1 MNQDTIVAL
10 ATGGT
15 GALSVIRLSG
25 PMAKAI
31 TQVHVRKDLGS
42 IASHTVHFALFKA
55 VTQDFKSKVTALD
68 QTPIDEVLITYFA
81 HGKSFT
87 GEETIEIHCHGSS
100 YIQQSIIQSLVGQ
113 GARLATPGEFTQRAF
128 INGKLDL
135 SQAEAV
141 ADLIASQSQQ
151 AHAMA
156 LNQLRGTFSHEL
168 IALREKLIE
177 FASLIELEL
186 DFGEEDVAFAD
197 RSALIDLVQQVL
209 AKVKRLINSFAL
221 GNAMKEGVPVAIVG
235 APNAGKSSLLNYL
248 LGEERAIVS
257 EIAGTTRDVIEE
269 TLNIDGIS
277 FRLMDTAGIR
287 ETSETIEALGIA
299 RSQEK
304 IARARVVLA
313 LSDASNA
320 SQLEEDRVWVDD
332 LRIRYPEKEILWVA
346 NKTDLHS
353 VSLPVDYAISAV
365 TGAGINA
372 LTHALSQRIKQD
384 FDVNQETIVSNVRHV
399 EALEQTQNAL
409 FAALNGLSHQ
419 LPADLVAMDIRSAM
433 RSLGNITGEIE
444 MDTDIL
450 GTIFSRFCIG
460 K

>member
-1 MNQDTIVAL
+1 MIQDTIVAL

-15 GALSVIRLSG
+15 GALSVIRISG
-25 PMAKAI
+25 PKAKAI
-31 TQVHVRKDLGS
+31 TQAHVHKDLNA
-42 IASHTVHFALFKA
+42 IASHTVHFGLFKSENQ
-55 VTQDFKSKVTALD
+55 VPV
-68 QTPIDEVLITYFA
+68 DEVLLVYFA

-100 YIQQSIIQSLVGQ
+100 YIQQTIIKSLISQ

-135 SQAEAV
+135 SQAEAI

-168 IALREKLIE
+168 SALREKLIE

-257 EIAGTTRDVIEE
+257 EIPGTTRDVIEE
-269 TLNIDGIS
+269 TLNIDGIT
-277 FRLMDTAGIR
+277 FRIMDTAGIR
-287 ETSETIEALGIA
+287 ETDETIEAMGIA

-304 IARARVVLA
+304 IAGARVVLA
-313 LSDASNA
+313 LSDVGNA
-320 SQLEEDRVWVDD
+320 SQLEADRVWVDA
-332 LRIRYPEKEILWVA
+332 LRARYPEKEILWVA
-346 NKTDLHS
+346 NKTDLHAIN
-353 VSLPVDYAISAV
+353 LPVDYAISAV
-365 TGAGINA
+365 TGSGINA
-372 LTHALSQRIKQD
+372 LTHALSERIKQD

-399 EALEQTQNAL
+399 EALEQTQTAL
-409 FAALNGLSHQ
+409 FAALHGLTHQ

>member
-25 PMAKAI
+25 PEAKAI

-42 IASHTVHFALFKA
+42 VESHTVHFALFNA
-55 VTQDFKSKVTALD
+55 VTQDFELRL
-68 QTPIDEVLITYFA
+68 TPIDEVLIAYFA

-100 YIQQSIIQSLVGQ
+100 YIQQTIIQSLVAE

-135 SQAEAV
+135 SQAEAI

-168 IALREKLIE
+168 SALREKLIE

-209 AKVKRLINSFAL
+209 TKVKRLISSFTL

-269 TLNIDGIS
+269 TLNIDGIR

-287 ETSETIEALGIA
+287 ETSETIEAMGIA

-304 IARARVVLA
+304 ITRARVVLA

-320 SQLEEDRVWVDD
+320 SQMEADRVWVDD
-332 LRIRYPEKEILWVA
+332 MRVSYPEKEILWVA
-346 NKTDLHS
+346 NKTDLHA
-353 VSLPVDYAISAV
+353 VNLPVDYAISAV

-372 LTHALSQRIKQD
+372 LTHALSERIKQD
-384 FDVNQETIVSNVRHV
+384 FDVNQETIVSNVRHM
-399 EALEQTQNAL
+399 EALEQTQTAL
-409 FAALNGLSHQ
+409 FAALNGLRHQ

>member
-1 MNQDTIVAL
+1 MIQDTIIAL

-25 PMAKAI
+25 PNARTI
-31 TQVHVRKDLGS
+31 TQAHMAKDLGS
-42 IASHTVHFALFKA
+42 IQSHSVHFGLFK
-55 VTQDFKSKVTALD
+55 ALD
-68 QTPIDEVLITYFA
+68 QTPIDEVLIAYFA
-81 HGKSFT
+81 HGRSFT

-100 YIQQSIIQSLVGQ
+100 YIQQTIIQALLTQ

-128 INGKLDL
+128 VNGKLDL

-168 IALREKLIE
+168 STLREKLIE

-197 RSALIDLVQQVL
+197 RTALLTLVQDVL
-209 AKVKRLINSFAL
+209 AKIERLIASFSL
-221 GNAMKEGVPVAIVG
+221 GNAMKTGVPVAIVG
-235 APNAGKSSLLNYL
+235 APNAGKSSLLNHL

-257 EIAGTTRDVIEE
+257 DIPGTTRDVIEE
-269 TLNIDGIS
+269 VLIIDGIS

-287 ETSETIEALGIA
+287 ETTETIEALGIA

-304 IARARVVLA
+304 IHRARIILA
-313 LSDASNA
+313 LSDATNA
-320 SQLEEDRVWVDD
+320 TQLEADRQWVDT
-332 LRIRYPEKEILWVA
+332 LRAEDPNKDILWVA
-346 NKTDLHS
+346 NKTDIHQ
-353 VSLPVDYAISAV
+353 VTLPVDLSISAV
-365 TGAGINA
+365 TGSGVET
-372 LTHALSQRIKQD
+372 LTQTMSARIKQD
-384 FDVNQETIVSNVRHV
+384 FDVQQETIVSNVRHL
-399 EALEQTQNAL
+399 EALEQTRGAL
-409 FAALNGLSHQ
+409 LAAMHGLSHE

>member
-15 GALSVIRLSG
+15 GALSVIRISG
-25 PMAKAI
+25 PKARAI
-31 TQVHVRKDLGS
+31 TQAHVRKDLGS
-42 IASHTVHFALFKA
+42 IASHTVHFGLFKSENQ
-55 VTQDFKSKVTALD
+55 V
-68 QTPIDEVLITYFA
+68 PIDEVLLVYFA

-100 YIQQSIIQSLVGQ
+100 YIQQKIIQSLVAE

-135 SQAEAV
+135 SQAEAI

-156 LNQLRGTFSHEL
+156 LNQLRGNFSHEL
-168 IALREKLIE
+168 SALREKLIE

-209 AKVKRLINSFAL
+209 AKVKRLISSFAL

-269 TLNIDGIS
+269 TLNIDGIR

-287 ETSETIEALGIA
+287 ETSETIEAMGIA

-304 IARARVVLA
+304 ITRARVVLA

-320 SQLEEDRVWVDD
+320 SQMEVDRVWVDD
-332 LRIRYPEKEILWVA
+332 MRVSYPEKEILWVA
-346 NKTDLHS
+346 NKTDLHA
-353 VSLPVDYAISAV
+353 VNLPVDYAISAV

-372 LTHALSQRIKQD
+372 LTHAMSECIKQD

-399 EALEQTQNAL
+399 EALEQTQTAL
-409 FAALNGLSHQ
+409 LAALNGLNHQ

>member
-42 IASHTVHFALFKA
+42 IASHTAHFALFKTGNQ
-55 VTQDFKSKVTALD
+55 V
-68 QTPIDEVLITYFA
+68 PIDEVLLVYFA
-81 HGKSFT
+81 QGKSFT

-100 YIQQSIIQSLVGQ
+100 YIQQTIIQSLVNQ

-168 IALREKLIE
+168 SALREKLIE

-197 RSALIDLVQQVL
+197 RSALIDLVEQVL
-209 AKVKRLINSFAL
+209 TKVKRLINSFAL

-287 ETSETIEALGIA
+287 ETSETIEAMGIA

-320 SQLEEDRVWVDD
+320 IQLEADRVWVDD
-332 LRIRYPEKEILWVA
+332 LRTSYPEKEILWVA
-346 NKTDLHS
+346 NKTDLHA

-372 LTHALSQRIKQD
+372 LTHALSARIKQD

-399 EALEQTQNAL
+399 EALEQTQTAL
-409 FAALNGLSHQ
+409 LTALNGLSHQ

>member
-1 MNQDTIVAL
+1 MIQDTIVAL

-15 GALSVIRLSG
+15 GALSVIRISG
-25 PMAKAI
+25 PQAKAI
-31 TQVHVRKDLGS
+31 TQVHLRKDLGS
-42 IASHTVHFALFKA
+42 IPSHTVHFALFT
-55 VTQDFKSKVTALD
+55 TQNQV
-68 QTPIDEVLITYFA
+68 PIDEVLLAYFA

-100 YIQQSIIQSLVGQ
+100 YIQQTIIQSLINQ
-113 GARLATPGEFTQRAF
+113 GARLAAPGEFTQRAF

-135 SQAEAV
+135 SQAEAI

-151 AHAMA
+151 AHTMA

-168 IALREKLIE
+168 SVLREKLIE

-269 TLNIDGIS
+269 TLNIDGIT

-287 ETSETIEALGIA
+287 ETLETIEAMGIA

-320 SQLEEDRVWVDD
+320 SQLEADRVWVDD
-332 LRIRYPEKEILWVA
+332 LRTRYPEKEIIWVA

-353 VSLPVDYAISAV
+353 VNLPVDYAISAV
-365 TGAGINA
+365 TGAGINT
-372 LTHALSQRIKQD
+372 LTHALSERIKQD

-399 EALEQTQNAL
+399 EALEQTQTAL
-409 FAALNGLSHQ
+409 SAALNGLSHQ

-450 GTIFSRFCIG
+450 GTIFSKFCIG

>member
-25 PMAKAI
+25 PEAKAI

-42 IASHTVHFALFKA
+42 IESHTVHFALFNA
-55 VTQDFKSKVTALD
+55 LTRDFELRS
-68 QTPIDEVLITYFA
+68 TPIDEVLIAYFA

-100 YIQQSIIQSLVGQ
+100 YIQQTIIQSLVAE

-135 SQAEAV
+135 SQAEAI

-168 IALREKLIE
+168 STLREKLIE

-209 AKVKRLINSFAL
+209 AKVKRLISSFAL

-269 TLNIDGIS
+269 TLNIDGIR

-287 ETSETIEALGIA
+287 ETAETIEAMGIA

-304 IARARVVLA
+304 ITRARVVLA

-320 SQLEEDRVWVDD
+320 SQMEADRVWVDD
-332 LRIRYPEKEILWVA
+332 MRVSYPEKEILWVA
-346 NKTDLHS
+346 NKTDLHA
-353 VSLPVDYAISAV
+353 VNLPVDYAISAV

-372 LTHALSQRIKQD
+372 LTHALSERIKQD

-399 EALEQTQNAL
+399 EALEQTQTAL
-409 FAALNGLSHQ
+409 FAALNGLHHQ

>member
-42 IASHTVHFALFKA
+42 IESHTVHFALFK
-55 VTQDFKSKVTALD
+55 TKNQE
-68 QTPIDEVLITYFA
+68 PIDEVLLVYFA

-100 YIQQSIIQSLVGQ
+100 FIQQTIIQSAISL

-168 IALREKLIE
+168 SALREKLIE

-209 AKVKRLINSFAL
+209 AKVKRLISSFAL

-287 ETSETIEALGIA
+287 ETSETIEAMGIA

-304 IARARVVLA
+304 IAQARVVLA
-313 LSDASNA
+313 LSDASNS
-320 SQLEEDRVWVDD
+320 SQLEADRVWVDE
-332 LRIRYPEKEILWVA
+332 LRTRYPEKEILWVA
-346 NKTDLHS
+346 NKTDLHA

-365 TGAGINA
+365 TGVGINA
-372 LTHALSQRIKQD
+372 LTHALSKRIKQD

-399 EALEQTQNAL
+399 EALEQTQTAL
-409 FAALNGLSHQ
+409 LAALNGLSHQ

>member
-25 PMAKAI
+25 PGAKAI
-31 TQVHVRKDLGS
+31 TQVHVHKDLGS
-42 IASHTVHFALFKA
+42 IESHTVHFALFNA
-55 VTQDFKSKVTALD
+55 VTRDFDPRL
-68 QTPIDEVLITYFA
+68 TPIDEVLIAYFA

-100 YIQQSIIQSLVGQ
+100 YIQQTIIQSLVAE

-135 SQAEAV
+135 SQAEAI

-168 IALREKLIE
+168 SALREKLIE

-197 RSALIDLVQQVL
+197 RSALIDLVQLVL
-209 AKVKRLINSFAL
+209 VKVKRLISSFAL

-269 TLNIDGIS
+269 TLNIDGIR

-287 ETSETIEALGIA
+287 ETSETIEAMGIA

-304 IARARVVLA
+304 ITRARMVLA

-320 SQLEEDRVWVDD
+320 SQMEADRVWVDD
-332 LRIRYPEKEILWVA
+332 MRVSYPEKEILWVA
-346 NKTDLHS
+346 NKTDLHA
-353 VSLPVDYAISAV
+353 VNLPVDYAISAV
-365 TGAGINA
+365 TGEGINA
-372 LTHALSQRIKQD
+372 LTHALSERIKQD

-399 EALEQTQNAL
+399 EALEQTQSAL
-409 FAALNGLSHQ
+409 FAALNGLRHQ

>member
-1 MNQDTIVAL
+1 MKHDTIVAL

-25 PMAKAI
+25 PQA
-31 TQVHVRKDLGS
+31 RS
-42 IASHTVHFALFKA
+42 IVQQHFSKPLDAMLSHSIRFGVFSDGH
-55 VTQDFKSKVTALD
+55 
-68 QTPIDEVLITYFA
+68 QTPIDEVLILYFA

-100 YIQQSIIQSLVGQ
+100 YIQQTIIQSLVAQ

-168 IALREKLIE
+168 SALREKLIE

-209 AKVKRLINSFAL
+209 AKVKRLISSFAL

-269 TLNIDGIS
+269 TLNIDGIR

-287 ETSETIEALGIA
+287 ATSETIEAMGIA

-304 IARARVVLA
+304 ITRARVVLA

-320 SQLEEDRVWVDD
+320 SQMEADRVWVNGM
-332 LRIRYPEKEILWVA
+332 RESYPEKEILWVA
-346 NKTDLHS
+346 NKTDLHA
-353 VSLPVDYAISAV
+353 VNFPVDYAISAV
-365 TGAGINA
+365 TGAGIQA
-372 LTHALSQRIKQD
+372 LTHALSERIKQD

-399 EALEQTQNAL
+399 EALEQTQRAL

>member
-1 MNQDTIVAL
+1 
-10 ATGGT
+10 
-15 GALSVIRLSG
+15 
-25 PMAKAI
+25 
-31 TQVHVRKDLGS
+31 
-42 IASHTVHFALFKA
+42 
-55 VTQDFKSKVTALD
+55 
-68 QTPIDEVLITYFA
+68 
-81 HGKSFT
+81 
-87 GEETIEIHCHGSS
+87 
-100 YIQQSIIQSLVGQ
+100 
-113 GARLATPGEFTQRAF
+113 
-128 INGKLDL
+128 
-135 SQAEAV
+135 
-141 ADLIASQSQQ
+141 
-151 AHAMA
+151 
-156 LNQLRGTFSHEL
+156 
-168 IALREKLIE
+168 
-177 FASLIELEL
+177 
-186 DFGEEDVAFAD
+186 
-197 RSALIDLVQQVL
+197 
-209 AKVKRLINSFAL
+209 
-221 GNAMKEGVPVAIVG
+221 MKEGVPVAIVG

-269 TLNIDGIS
+269 TLNIDGIT

-287 ETSETIEALGIA
+287 ETEETIEAMGIA

-313 LSDASNA
+313 LSDVGNA
-320 SQLEEDRVWVDD
+320 SQLEADREWVDD
-332 LRIRYPEKEILWVA
+332 LRARYPEKEILWVA
-346 NKTDLHS
+346 NKTDLHA

-372 LTHALSQRIKQD
+372 LTHAMSECIKQD

-399 EALEQTQNAL
+399 EALEQTQTAL
-409 FAALNGLSHQ
+409 LAALNGLSHQ

>member
-25 PMAKAI
+25 PEAKAI

-42 IASHTVHFALFKA
+42 VESHTVHFALFNA
-55 VTQDFKSKVTALD
+55 VTRDFELRL
-68 QTPIDEVLITYFA
+68 TPIDEVLIAYFA

-100 YIQQSIIQSLVGQ
+100 YIQQTIIQSLVAE

-135 SQAEAV
+135 SQAEAI

-156 LNQLRGTFSHEL
+156 LNQLRGNFSHEL
-168 IALREKLIE
+168 SALREKLIE

-209 AKVKRLINSFAL
+209 AKVRRLISSFAL

-269 TLNIDGIS
+269 TLNIDGIR

-287 ETSETIEALGIA
+287 ETSETIEAMGIA

-304 IARARVVLA
+304 ITRARVVLA

-320 SQLEEDRVWVDD
+320 SQMEADRVWIDD
-332 LRIRYPEKEILWVA
+332 MRVSYPEKEILWVA

-372 LTHALSQRIKQD
+372 LTHALSERIKQD

-399 EALEQTQNAL
+399 EALEQTQTAL
-409 FAALNGLSHQ
+409 FAALNGLRHQ

>member
-25 PMAKAI
+25 PEAKAI

-42 IASHTVHFALFKA
+42 VESHTVHFALFNA
-55 VTQDFKSKVTALD
+55 VTRDFEPRL
-68 QTPIDEVLITYFA
+68 TPIDEVLIAYFA

-100 YIQQSIIQSLVGQ
+100 YIQQTIIQSLVAE

-135 SQAEAV
+135 SQAEAI

-156 LNQLRGTFSHEL
+156 LNQLRGNFSHEL
-168 IALREKLIE
+168 SALREKLIE

-209 AKVKRLINSFAL
+209 AKVKRLISSFAL

-269 TLNIDGIS
+269 TLNIDGIR

-287 ETSETIEALGIA
+287 ETSETIEAMGIA

-304 IARARVVLA
+304 ITRARVVLA

-320 SQLEEDRVWVDD
+320 SQMEADRVWVDD
-332 LRIRYPEKEILWVA
+332 MRVSYPEKEILWVA
-346 NKTDLHS
+346 NKTDLHA
-353 VSLPVDYAISAV
+353 VNLPVDYAISAV
-365 TGAGINA
+365 TGEGINA
-372 LTHALSQRIKQD
+372 LTHALSELIKQD

-399 EALEQTQNAL
+399 EALEQTQTAL
-409 FAALNGLSHQ
+409 FAALNGLRHQ

>member
-25 PMAKAI
+25 PEAKAI
-31 TQVHVRKDLGS
+31 TQVHVRKDLRS
-42 IASHTVHFALFKA
+42 IESHTVHFALFNA
-55 VTQDFKSKVTALD
+55 VTRDLKSGVRALE

-100 YIQQSIIQSLVGQ
+100 YIQQTIIQSMVAE

-135 SQAEAV
+135 SQAEAI

-156 LNQLRGTFSHEL
+156 LNQLRGNFSHEL
-168 IALREKLIE
+168 STLREKLIE

-209 AKVKRLINSFAL
+209 ANVKRLISSFAL

-269 TLNIDGIS
+269 TLIIDGIR

-287 ETSETIEALGIA
+287 ETSEIIEAMGIA

-304 IARARVVLA
+304 ITRARVVLA

-320 SQLEEDRVWVDD
+320 SQMEADRVWVDD
-332 LRIRYPEKEILWVA
+332 MRVSYPEKEILWVA
-346 NKTDLHS
+346 NKTDLPA
-353 VSLPVDYAISAV
+353 VNLPVDYAISAV

-372 LTHALSQRIKQD
+372 LTQALSERIKQD

-399 EALEQTQNAL
+399 EALEQTQTAL
-409 FAALNGLSHQ
+409 FAALNGLSNQ

>member
-25 PMAKAI
+25 PGAKAI

-42 IASHTVHFALFKA
+42 VESHTVHFALFNA
-55 VTQDFKSKVTALD
+55 VSRDFELRL
-68 QTPIDEVLITYFA
+68 TPIDEVLIAYFA

-100 YIQQSIIQSLVGQ
+100 YIQQTIIQSLVAE

-135 SQAEAV
+135 SQAEAI

-168 IALREKLIE
+168 SALREKLIE

-209 AKVKRLINSFAL
+209 AKVKRLINSFTL

-269 TLNIDGIS
+269 TLNIDGIR

-287 ETSETIEALGIA
+287 ETSETIEAMGIA

-304 IARARVVLA
+304 ITRARVVLA
-313 LSDASNA
+313 LSDANNA
-320 SQLEEDRVWVDD
+320 SQMEADRVWVDD
-332 LRIRYPEKEILWVA
+332 MRVSYPEKEILWVA
-346 NKTDLHS
+346 NKTDLHA
-353 VSLPVDYAISAV
+353 VNLPVDYAISAV
-365 TGAGINA
+365 TGEGINT
-372 LTHALSQRIKQD
+372 LTHALSERIKQD

-399 EALEQTQNAL
+399 EALEQTQTAL
-409 FAALNGLSHQ
+409 FAALNGLRHQ

>member
-25 PMAKAI
+25 PEAKAI

-42 IASHTVHFALFKA
+42 IESHTVHFALFNA
-55 VTQDFKSKVTALD
+55 VTRDFEPRL
-68 QTPIDEVLITYFA
+68 TPIDEVLIAYFA

-100 YIQQSIIQSLVGQ
+100 YIQQTIIQSLVAE

-135 SQAEAV
+135 SQAEAI

-168 IALREKLIE
+168 ISLREKLIE

-209 AKVKRLINSFAL
+209 AKVKRLISSFAL

-269 TLNIDGIS
+269 TLNIDGIR

-287 ETSETIEALGIA
+287 ETSETIEAMGIA

-304 IARARVVLA
+304 ITRARVVLA

-320 SQLEEDRVWVDD
+320 SQMEVDRVWVDD
-332 LRIRYPEKEILWVA
+332 LRVSYPEKEILWVA

-372 LTHALSQRIKQD
+372 LTHALSERIKQD

-399 EALEQTQNAL
+399 EALEQTQTAL
-409 FAALNGLSHQ
+409 FAALNGLRHQ

>member
-25 PMAKAI
+25 PEAKAI

-42 IASHTVHFALFKA
+42 IESHTVHFALFNA
-55 VTQDFKSKVTALD
+55 VTRDFELRL
-68 QTPIDEVLITYFA
+68 TPIDEVLIAYFA

-100 YIQQSIIQSLVGQ
+100 YIQQTIIQSLVAE

-135 SQAEAV
+135 SQAEAI

-156 LNQLRGTFSHEL
+156 LNQLRGNFSHEL
-168 IALREKLIE
+168 SALREKLIE

-209 AKVKRLINSFAL
+209 AKVKRLISSFAL

-269 TLNIDGIS
+269 TLNIDGIR

-287 ETSETIEALGIA
+287 ETLETIEAMGIA

-304 IARARVVLA
+304 ITRARVVLA

-320 SQLEEDRVWVDD
+320 SQMEADRVWVDD
-332 LRIRYPEKEILWVA
+332 MRVSYPEKEILWVA
-346 NKTDLHS
+346 NKTDLHA
-353 VSLPVDYAISAV
+353 VNLPVDYAISAV
-365 TGAGINA
+365 TGEGINA
-372 LTHALSQRIKQD
+372 LTQALSELIKQD

-399 EALEQTQNAL
+399 EALEQTQTAL
-409 FAALNGLSHQ
+409 FAALNGLSNQ

>member
-1 MNQDTIVAL
+1 MNHETIVAL

-15 GALSVIRLSG
+15 GALSVIRISG
-25 PMAKAI
+25 PNAKAI
-31 TQVHVRKDLGS
+31 TQVHIHKDLTA
-42 IASHTVHFALFKA
+42 IASHTVHFGLFKSENQ
-55 VTQDFKSKVTALD
+55 V
-68 QTPIDEVLITYFA
+68 PIDEVLLVYFA
-81 HGKSFT
+81 QGKSFT

-100 YIQQSIIQSLVGQ
+100 YIQQTIIQSLVGQ

-168 IALREKLIE
+168 SELREKLIE

-197 RSALIDLVQQVL
+197 RSALVDLVEQVL

-269 TLNIDGIS
+269 TLNIDGIN

-287 ETSETIEALGIA
+287 ETEETIEAMGIA

-304 IARARVVLA
+304 IARARVVIA
-313 LSDASNA
+313 LSDACNGE
-320 SQLEEDRVWVDD
+320 QLEADHVWVND
-332 LRIRYPEKEILWVA
+332 LRARYPAKEILWVA
-346 NKTDLHS
+346 NKTDLHPVRRS
-353 VSLPVDYAISAV
+353 VDYSISAV
-365 TGAGINA
+365 TGEGIPN
-372 LTHALSQRIKQD
+372 LTHALSARIKQD

-399 EALEQTQNAL
+399 EALEQTQTAL
-409 FAALNGLSHQ
+409 IAARSGLSHQ

>member
-25 PMAKAI
+25 PEAKAI
-31 TQVHVRKDLGS
+31 TQVHVHKDLGS
-42 IASHTVHFALFKA
+42 IDSHTVHLALFNA
-55 VTQDFKSKVTALD
+55 VKQDLKSISTA
-68 QTPIDEVLITYFA
+68 IDEVLIVYFEQ
-81 HGKSFT
+81 GRSFT

-100 YIQQSIIQSLVGQ
+100 YIQQTIIKSLIDN
-113 GARLATPGEFTQRAF
+113 GARLAEPGEFTQRAF
-128 INGKLDL
+128 ANGKLDL

-141 ADLIASQSQQ
+141 ADLIAAQSQQ
-151 AHAMA
+151 AHTVA
-156 LNQLRGTFSHEL
+156 LNQLRGKFSHEL
-168 IALREKLIE
+168 SDLREKLIE

-197 RSALIDLVQQVL
+197 RSALIQLVNQVL
-209 AKVKRLINSFAL
+209 DKIQRLIESFAL

-248 LGEERAIVS
+248 IGEERAIVS
-257 EIAGTTRDVIEE
+257 NIPGTTRDVIEE
-269 TLNIDGIS
+269 VLTIDGIQ

-287 ETSETIEALGIA
+287 ETKEVIETLGIA

-304 IARARVVLA
+304 ITRARIILL
-313 LSDASNA
+313 LSDASDANQC
-320 SQLEEDRVWVDD
+320 SLDSEWVKE
-332 LRIRYPEKEILWVA
+332 LRLKHPNKIVLWVS
-346 NKTDLHS
+346 NKSDIGQS
-353 VSLPVDYAISAV
+353 NERVDHVISAMN
-365 TGAGINA
+365 GKGIEQLKQAMSAGI
-372 LTHALSQRIKQD
+372 KKD
-384 FDVNQETIVSNVRHV
+384 FDASQETIVSNVRHL
-399 EALEQTQNAL
+399 EALQKTQESLMVAKQ
-409 FAALNGLSHQ
+409 GLAQEH
-419 LPADLVAMDIRSAM
+419 PADLVAMDIRAAM
-433 RSLGNITGEIE
+433 RYLGNITGQIE

>member
-1 MNQDTIVAL
+1 
-10 ATGGT
+10 
-15 GALSVIRLSG
+15 LS
-25 PMAKAI
+25 
-31 TQVHVRKDLGS
+31 
-42 IASHTVHFALFKA
+42 
-55 VTQDFKSKVTALD
+55 
-68 QTPIDEVLITYFA
+68 
-81 HGKSFT
+81 
-87 GEETIEIHCHGSS
+87 
-100 YIQQSIIQSLVGQ
+100 
-113 GARLATPGEFTQRAF
+113 
-128 INGKLDL
+128 
-135 SQAEAV
+135 
-141 ADLIASQSQQ
+141 
-151 AHAMA
+151 
-156 LNQLRGTFSHEL
+156 
-168 IALREKLIE
+168 ALREKLIE

-209 AKVKRLINSFAL
+209 TKVKRLISSFAL

-269 TLNIDGIS
+269 TLNIDGIR

-287 ETSETIEALGIA
+287 ETSETIEAMGIA

-304 IARARVVLA
+304 ITRARVVLA

-320 SQLEEDRVWVDD
+320 SQMEADRVWVDEM
-332 LRIRYPEKEILWVA
+332 RVSYPEKEILWVA
-346 NKTDLHS
+346 NKTDLHA

-372 LTHALSQRIKQD
+372 LTHALSERIKQD

-399 EALEQTQNAL
+399 EALEQTQTAL
-409 FAALNGLSHQ
+409 FAALNGLRHQ

>member
-1 MNQDTIVAL
+1 MKHDTIVAL

-25 PMAKAI
+25 PQARSIVQQHFSKPLDAMPS
-31 TQVHVRKDLGS
+31 HSVRFGVFSDG
-42 IASHTVHFALFKA
+42 H
-55 VTQDFKSKVTALD
+55 
-68 QTPIDEVLITYFA
+68 QTPIDEVLILYFA

-100 YIQQSIIQSLVGQ
+100 YIQQSIIQALITR

-168 IALREKLIE
+168 SALREKLIE

-209 AKVKRLINSFAL
+209 AKVKRLISSFAL

-269 TLNIDGIS
+269 TLNIDGIR

-287 ETSETIEALGIA
+287 ATSETIEAMGIA

-304 IARARVVLA
+304 ITRARVVLA

-320 SQLEEDRVWVDD
+320 SQMEADRVWVDGM
-332 LRIRYPEKEILWVA
+332 RVSYPEKEILWVA
-346 NKTDLHS
+346 NKTDLHA
-353 VSLPVDYAISAV
+353 VRLPVDYAISAV
-365 TGAGINA
+365 TGAGIQA
-372 LTHALSQRIKQD
+372 LTHALSARIKQD

-399 EALEQTQNAL
+399 EALEQTQRAL

>member
-25 PMAKAI
+25 PEAKAI

-42 IASHTVHFALFKA
+42 VESHTVHFALFNA
-55 VTQDFKSKVTALD
+55 VTRDFELRL
-68 QTPIDEVLITYFA
+68 TPIDEVLIAYFA

-100 YIQQSIIQSLVGQ
+100 YIQQTIIQSLVAE

-135 SQAEAV
+135 SQAEAI

-168 IALREKLIE
+168 STLREKLIE

-209 AKVKRLINSFAL
+209 AKVKRLISSFAL

-269 TLNIDGIS
+269 TLNIDGIR

-287 ETSETIEALGIA
+287 ETSETIEAMGIA

-304 IARARVVLA
+304 ITRARVVLA

-320 SQLEEDRVWVDD
+320 SQMEADRVWVDD
-332 LRIRYPEKEILWVA
+332 MRVSYPEKEILWVA
-346 NKTDLHS
+346 NKTDLHA
-353 VSLPVDYAISAV
+353 VNLPVDYAISAV
-365 TGAGINA
+365 TGEGINA
-372 LTHALSQRIKQD
+372 LTQALSERIKQD

-399 EALEQTQNAL
+399 EALEQTQTAL
-409 FAALNGLSHQ
+409 FAALNGLRHQ

>member
-25 PMAKAI
+25 PEAKAI

-42 IASHTVHFALFKA
+42 IESHTVHFALFNA
-55 VTQDFKSKVTALD
+55 VTRDFELRL
-68 QTPIDEVLITYFA
+68 TPIDEVLIAYFA

-100 YIQQSIIQSLVGQ
+100 YIQQTIIQSLVAE
-113 GARLATPGEFTQRAF
+113 GACLATPGEFTQRAF

-135 SQAEAV
+135 SQAEAI

-168 IALREKLIE
+168 SALREKLIE

-209 AKVKRLINSFAL
+209 AKVKRLISSFAL

-269 TLNIDGIS
+269 TLNIDGIQ

-287 ETSETIEALGIA
+287 ETSETIEAMGIA

-304 IARARVVLA
+304 ITRARVVLA

-320 SQLEEDRVWVDD
+320 SQMEADRVWVDD
-332 LRIRYPEKEILWVA
+332 MRVSYPEKEILWVA
-346 NKTDLHS
+346 NKTDLHA
-353 VSLPVDYAISAV
+353 VNLPVDYAISAV
-365 TGAGINA
+365 TGAGINT
-372 LTHALSQRIKQD
+372 LTHALSERIKQD

-399 EALEQTQNAL
+399 EALEQTQTAL
-409 FAALNGLSHQ
+409 FAALNGLRHQ